1 MILTNNVLC
10 LLRNTPAK
18 LQKYLI
24 FKDIFRKNIVSDG
37 NFVVFCKKIVMKSNN
52 RFSLVPVAI
61 AMEATINS
69 LSIACSSGIGGCR
82 CCQRYIELFSKK
94 SNIPFIRMPLSL

>member
-18 LQKYLI
+18 LQKYSI

-37 NFVVFCKKIVMKSNN
+37 KIVVFYAKVK
-52 RFSLVPVAI
+52 
-61 AMEATINS
+61 
-69 LSIACSSGIGGCR
+69 
-82 CCQRYIELFSKK
+82 
-94 SNIPFIRMPLSL
+94 